1 MVIAPIQLDRSGG
14 GAVIT
19 RIELSRGRIPPTGFA
34 LSWTRLNKA
43 EIRMTGRISP
53 HAKATLAVIRVIF
66 RVARNPRNFAIR
78 RLYLS
83 TAPTESGLRHCSIND
98 ATSKYISCKS
108 MIIPLSFE

>member
-14 GAVIT
+14 GVVIT

-53 HAKATLAVIRVIF
+53 HAKAMLAVIRVIF
-66 RVARNPRNFAIR
+66 RVARNPRNLVIR
-78 RLYLS
+78 HLYLS
-83 TAPTESGLRHCSIND
+83 TLPTESGLRRFAIKNHSSRY
-98 ATSKYISCKS
+98 TSCKS
-108 MIIPLSFE
+108 VIIPLSFE